1 MKKTKRSMLNIVTSI
16 IPSFILIIIGFL
28 KFKFFINVYGDDLN
42 GIVQLITQ
50 IYAYLSLAELGFGA
64 ATNVKLYKY
73 FQKNDEEKITKVFN
87 ESKSLYFKSGLFI
100 FVAGILISFVLP
112 LFIKNNSVATYY
124 TISIMTL
131 YAIDFLADYLY
142 GLPYRN
148 LLIVNENI
156 YVINLVKTTQQI
168 IFKIVELILI
178 LNHVNLLIIISLSV
192 IANIIGS
199 FFLVKIA
206 KKKYSFLK
214 KYKGRDKTVTKSVKD
229 IVVNNVS
236 DIVNEKTDS
245 IVIANQLGLKDT
257 SIYSMYNLII
267 NYMYMFILNFVTG
280 VKGSMGAMLNNDKVI
295 NDEKYSIYKQFIAI
309 MNYITIVCAITFSVS
324 ASSFMDIFIN
334 NDYGVGLYVGILF
347 GLVLWLN
354 TMLKSLHVVVE
365 TKGYYKNIKWI
376 SLIQAIS
383 NIALSFLLVNKFG
396 ILGVLFA
403 TAITSM
409 LMTIPAK
416 VKVAFNEFKH
426 SPTYFYMLTIVTF
439 ISSFIIILIINKL
452 NVYGNVAN
460 LLQWFGITAI
470 IFIVICIIMFIIL
483 YLIFKDFRDVISR
496 VLNNKFVFKIKRWIL
511 SKVAYVNYKL
521 NIKNKGI
528 NVYSIEKT
536 IDDIIKNK
544 ASLVRYGDGEM
555 DIINGKSLKFQ
566 DYTPELANKLS
577 QILSLKS
584 DDKFFIA
591 VPEIF
596 NSLDIFTK
604 DEKEFWA
611 ISLLKTSK
619 DWFSFCEGDYYNAF
633 LSRPYLRYK
642 DKSNSDKIFKKIKKI
657 YKDKN
662 VILVEGEF
670 SRLGVGND
678 LFDGVKSIKRILCP
692 NKNAYSAYNKI
703 LDVVCQQNKDNLI
716 LISLGPTAKV
726 LVYELYQKGYQAID
740 LGHIDLE
747 YEWFLRKETK
757 KVKIENK
764 YVNEVDDGEEN
775 QELNDEK
782 YLSQILININKEDK
796 ND

>member
-73 FQKNDEEKITKVFN
+73 FQQNDEEKITKVFN
-87 ESKSLYFKSGLFI
+87 ESRSLYFKSGLFI

-112 LFIKNNSVATYY
+112 FFIKNNSVATYY
-124 TISIMTL
+124 TIAIMTL

-156 YVINLVKTTQQI
+156 YVINLIKTTQQI
-168 IFKIVELILI
+168 IFKIIELILI

-206 KKKYSFLK
+206 KNKYSFLK
-214 KYKGRDKTVTKSVKD
+214 KYKGKDKTVTKSVKD

-267 NYMYMFILNFVTG
+267 NYMYMFILNFVSG
-280 VKGSMGAMLNNDKVI
+280 VKGSIGAMLNNDKVS
-295 NDEKYSIYKQFIAI
+295 NDEKYSIYKQFIAVI
-309 MNYITIVCAITFSVS
+309 NYITIACAITFSVS
-324 ASSFMDIFIN
+324 ASSFMNIFIN

-365 TKGYYKNIKWI
+365 TKGYFKKIKWMA
-376 SLIQAIS
+376 LIQSVS
-383 NIALSFLLVNKFG
+383 NIILSFVLVNKFG

-403 TAITSM
+403 TVITSM
-409 LMTIPAK
+409 LMTVPTKA
-416 VKVAFNEFKH
+416 KVAFNEFKQ
-426 SPTYFYMLTIVTF
+426 SPIYFYMLMMATF
-439 ISSFIIILIINKL
+439 VSSFIIILIINKI
-452 NVYGNVAN
+452 NIYGNVSN
-460 LLQWFGITAI
+460 LLQWFSMTTIV
-470 IFIVICIIMFIIL
+470 FIVICIIMFIIL
-483 YLIFKDFRDVISR
+483 YLIFKDFRDVILR

-511 SKVAYVNYKL
+511 SRVAYINYKL

-536 IDDIIKNK
+536 IDDVIKYK

-555 DIINGKSLKFQ
+555 DIINGKSIKFQ
-566 DYTPELANKLS
+566 DYNPELANKLS
-577 QILSLKS
+577 QILKLESNNKLL
-584 DDKFFIA
+584 IA
-591 VPEIF
+591 IPEIF

-619 DWFSFCEGDYYNAF
+619 DWFSYCDGYYYNAF

-642 DKSNSDKIFKKIKKI
+642 DKSNSEYIFNKIKSI
-657 YKDKN
+657 YKNKK
-662 VILVEGEF
+662 VILIEGEF

-678 LFDGVKSIKRILCP
+678 LFDSVKSIKRILCP
-692 NKNAYSAYNKI
+692 NKNAYSSYNKI

-716 LISLGPTAKV
+716 LISLGPTAKI
-726 LVYELYQKGYQAID
+726 LVYELYKKGYQAID

-747 YEWFLRKETK
+747 YEWFLRKETT
-757 KVKIENK
+757 KVKIANK
-764 YVNEVDDGEEN
+764 FVNEVEDGEEN
-775 QELNDEK
+775 QELNDKK
-782 YLSQILININKEDK
+782 YLSQILIKINKEDK